1 MKAVVYTKY
10 GPPEVLQLKEVE
22 KPIPKDNEIL
32 IRIFTV
38 VVATEDPLVRKGK
51 PYFGRVLFGF
61 TKPKKPILGAEFAG
75 EIEAVGK
82 DVKLFRKDDCVFGSA
97 GFNQGC
103 YAEYACVPEEGLL

>member
-1 MKAVVYTKY
+1 MHKIRSSRSSSD
-10 GPPEVLQLKEVE
+10 QEVE

-32 IRIFTV
+32 IRILTV

-51 PYFGRVLFGF
+51 PYFGRVLFDF
-61 TKPKKPILGAEFAG
+61 TKPKKPIQGAEFGG

-82 DVKLFRKDDCVFGSA
+82 DVKLFKKDDCVFGSA

-103 YAEYACVPEEGLL
+103 YAEYACVPEEGLLS